1 MKGINV
7 MQAAGNESVKSC
19 AILKTKRFDATL
31 LIMQQGHQIPPHTS
45 PVNALI
51 LVLGGRIAFMLNEE
65 ITILETGDVFSF
77 GANEIHALQALEPAR
92 FILIK

>member
-7 MQAAGNESVKSC
+7 MQEAGNEKVKSC

-31 LIMQQGHQIPPHTS
+31 LIVQQGYQIPPHTS
-45 PVNALI
+45 PANAMILI
-51 LVLGGRIAFMLNEE
+51 LEGKIAFMLNEE
-65 ITILETGDVFSF
+65 VTILETGDVFSF
-77 GANEIHALQALEPAR
+77 GANELHALQALETTR

>member
-7 MQAAGNESVKSC
+7 MQEAGNEKVKSC

-31 LIMQQGHQIPPHTS
+31 LIMQQGYQIPPHTS
-45 PVNALI
+45 PANAMILI
-51 LVLGGRIAFMLNEE
+51 LEGKIAFMLNEE
-65 ITILETGDVFSF
+65 VTILETGDVFSCC
-77 GANEIHALQALEPAR
+77 ANELHALQALETTR